1 MINHVFKGRGSQIKP
16 NNPFSKTRYVQEH
29 IEGLDEELIK
39 SPTTQVFFEN
49 PKNIINKIDS
59 PDLHFNYSIN
69 PYQGCEH
76 GCVYCYA
83 RNSHQYWGL
92 DAGLDFESKII
103 VKKDA
108 PTMVERTLLQKS
120 WKPSPIILSGNTDC
134 YQPLEKKYKLTRR
147 ILEVFLKYRHPV
159 GIITKNT
166 LITRDVDI
174 LAELAKLN
182 LVHVFFSINT
192 LNEKLRIIM
201 EPRTASTIKKLKA
214 MEILAYADIPVGVM
228 NAPVIPGLNHHE
240 IPAII
245 KSASEHGAKAA
256 GYTVVR
262 LNGSVGDIFTDW
274 VTKNF
279 PDRKEKVLNQIA
291 ELHGGQI
298 NDAQWKR
305 RITGN
310 GEIATIIAR
319 LFQVSKGR
327 YLKNKTFA
335 PLNNS
340 LFRKGG
346 NYQLF

>member
-1 MINHVFKGRGSQIKP
+1 MINSEFKGRGSQIKP
-16 NNPFSKTRYVQEH
+16 NNPFSQTNYVKEH

-39 SPTTQVFFEN
+39 PPKTQVFFET

-59 PDLHFNYSIN
+59 PDLHFRYSVN

-83 RNSHQYWGL
+83 RNSHQYWGF

-103 VKKDA
+103 VKKSA
-108 PTMVERTLLQKS
+108 SIILEKTLLQKS
-120 WKPSPIILSGNTDC
+120 WKPSPVILSGNTDC
-134 YQPLEKKYKLTRR
+134 YQPLEKKYKLTRQ

-166 LITRDVDI
+166 LVTRDIDV
-174 LAELAKLN
+174 LSELAKLN
-182 LVHVFFSINT
+182 LVHVFFSMNT
-192 LNEKLRIIM
+192 LNEKLRNIM
-201 EPRTASTIKKLKA
+201 EPRTSSTSKKLKA
-214 MEILAYADIPVGVM
+214 MEKLTCAGIPVGVM
-228 NAPVIPGLNHHE
+228 NAPIIPGLNHHE

-262 LNGSVGDIFTDW
+262 LNGSIGEIFSDW
-274 VTKNF
+274 VTKKF
-279 PDRKEKVLNQIA
+279 PNRKEKILNQIA

-298 NDAQWKR
+298 NDTVWKR
-305 RITGN
+305 RMSGS
-310 GEIATIIAR
+310 GEVATIIAR
-319 LFQVSKGR
+319 LFQVSKER
-327 YLKNKTFA
+327 YLKNQNL
-335 PLNNS
+335 PLLNTN